1 MNKAKLAAIGTATI
15 STLIADGAILAT
27 EKIIKHKEHN
37 SHSHVELEFPLQN
50 SSIGQSMY
58 NINYNQ
64 FRTRQ
69 TEAIFITYEIC

>member
-1 MNKAKLAAIGTATI
+1 MNKKKTQLAVIGTATI
-15 STLIADGAILAT
+15 ATLITESAILAT

-37 SHSHVELEFPLQN
+37 SHCHVELEFPLQN
-50 SSIGQSMY
+50 SRIGQGIY

-69 TEAIFITYEIC
+69 TDASFIIY